1 LTKQIGVLDKCIAEI
16 EEKINRHNEDNFICN
31 SEYAGL
37 VGKFKG
43 ETALSADMADAFI
56 EKVLVDNNHNIEV
69 IFKFQNEINKLNK
82 RIV

>member
-1 LTKQIGVLDKCIAEI
+1 MENCITEI
-16 EEKINRHNEDNFICN
+16 EEKINRHNEDDFIYN

-56 EKVLVDNNHNIEV
+56 EKVLVDSNHNIEV
-69 IFKFQNEINKLNK
+69 IFKF
-82 RIV
+82 